1 MQYANVNAIVKASLE
16 CAGYALSWHSLL
28 LLNTNH
34 VRLVEYHELAYSFH
48 VQDFLVGYLER
59 RNTTGFYNIAVVK
72 RNASGKSGV
81 NPADLHLAP
90 LTLSR
95 NQGLQPN
102 NTH

>member
-1 MQYANVNAIVKASLE
+1 V
-16 CAGYALSWHSLL
+16 L
-28 LLNTNH
+28 LLNKNH
-34 VRLVEYHELAYSFH
+34 IRLVKNHELDNFFH

-59 RNTTGFYNIAVVK
+59 GNTMGIYNIAVVK
-72 RNASGKSGV
+72 SNASGKSGV
-81 NPADLHLAP
+81 NPADLHFAP